1 MQKGNKEEFKVL
13 KYRKTV
19 VPSDSLNVAT
29 ILKSTG
35 FFKPHEIDVAIELVE
50 ETLKNGA
57 GSGYRFNFLEI
68 EGKTV
73 GYSCFGEIP
82 VTIKNFD
89 LYWIAVD
96 NNYRGKGLGRLLM
109 EKTEADIQALG
120 GRGIYIETSN
130 KEMYKP
136 TMVFYKNCG
145 YEQVALFKDFYDVN
159 DNKAVFHK
167 KL

>member
-1 MQKGNKEEFKVL
+1 MQNGDKWEFKVL
-13 KYRKTV
+13 NYRKTV
-19 VPSDSLNVAT
+19 VPSDAMNVAN

-35 FFKPHEIDVAIELVE
+35 FFKPHEIDVAVELVE

-73 GYSCFGEIP
+73 GYSCYGEIP
-82 VTIKNFD
+82 VTVKNFD
-89 LYWIAVD
+89 LYWMALD
-96 NNYRGKGLGRLLM
+96 NDFRGRGLGRLLM
-109 EKTEADIQALG
+109 EKTEADIRALG

-136 TMVFYKNCG
+136 TVAFYKSCG
-145 YEQVALFKDFYDVN
+145 YDQIALFKDFYDLK
-159 DNKAVFHK
+159 DNKVVFYK

>member
-1 MQKGNKEEFKVL
+1 MQKGTKEEFKVL
-13 KYRKTV
+13 NYRKTV
-19 VPSDSLNVAT
+19 VSSDVMNVAN

-50 ETLKNGA
+50 ENLKDGD

-73 GYSCFGEIP
+73 GYSCYGEIP
-82 VTIKNFD
+82 VTVKNFD
-89 LYWIAVD
+89 LYWMAIE
-96 NNYRGKGLGRLLM
+96 NGYRNKGLGHLLI
-109 EKTEADIQALG
+109 EKTETDIKALG

-130 KEMYKP
+130 KEMYQP
-136 TMVFYKNCG
+136 TISFYKNCG
-145 YEQVALFKDFYDVN
+145 YEKVALFNDFYDIN
-159 DNKAVFHK
+159 DHKVVFYK

>member
-1 MQKGNKEEFKVL
+1 MQNGIKAEFKAL
-13 KYRKTV
+13 NYRKTV
-19 VPSDSLNVAT
+19 VPSDLMNVSN

-35 FFKPHEIDVAIELVE
+35 FFKAHEIDVALELVE

-68 EGKTV
+68 EGRTV
-73 GYSCFGEIP
+73 GYSCYGEIP

-89 LYWIAVD
+89 LYWIAVEND
-96 NNYRGKGLGRLLM
+96 SRGKGFGRLLM
-109 EKTEADIQALG
+109 EKTEADVRALG

-130 KEMYKP
+130 KDLYKP
-136 TMVFYKNCG
+136 TLEFYKNCG
-145 YEQVALFKDFYDVN
+145 YVQLAVFKDFYDIK
-159 DNKAVFHK
+159 DNKVVFYK